1 MRYAAL
7 ALAIAIT
14 GCATRSYNP
23 PTRYLLEPKVE
34 VLAAQPLRQTLALR
48 SLDPARPY
56 REKIVYRDGL
66 ELGQYQTL
74 EWAELPANVV
84 SRALGDALRATGRF
98 ADVGPAPDVSQPD
111 YTLTGSIRAFDL
123 RKDTEPWTAVCEIR
137 VEVRRSLSQNA
148 LFAQTLTSAV
158 PLESNDTAALPA
170 AMSAAVAEV
179 VTEAANG
186 IAASEAS
193 VAE

>member
-1 MRYAAL
+1 MRYAAI
-7 ALAIAIT
+7 ALAIAIA

-23 PTRYLLEPKVE
+23 PTRYLLEPHAESIRVK
-34 VLAAQPLRQTLALR
+34 PTIQTLAVR
-48 SLDPARPY
+48 DLDPARPY
-56 REKIVYRDGL
+56 REKIVYRDGHQ
-66 ELGQYQTL
+66 LGQYMTL
-74 EWAELPANVV
+74 EWAELPADVV
-84 SRALGDALRATGRF
+84 TRTLSDAIRATGRF

-123 RKDTEPWTAVCEIR
+123 RKDMDPWMAVCEIR
-137 VEVRRSLSQNA
+137 VEVRRSLSQEA
-148 LFAQTLTSAV
+148 LYAETLTGAV
-158 PLESNDTAALPA
+158 PLESNDMAALPA

-193 VAE
+193 AAE